1 MYWPT
6 ATAQRLHLS
15 PCIPTSAPA
24 QADSSSSSSSS
35 SASSSSSSSSHLIAL
50 VPSPSH
56 RRFISSDASTIHLWT
71 TRPAHCIA
79 AFVRTQRSLDQYGH
93 NAGVVWRDEG
103 AFAVLTTTSH
113 LLLYTIL
120 PLGGPPFSYLPS
132 TGPTSKSKAG
142 EFYAPSLQS
151 LGNNFAAGAGE
162 RTNELR
168 DAANTDW
175 ACEACEI
182 RFRLVLRVD
191 AGVSS
196 FQSTPTHILLATLHP
211 PSLQCIPWPPDD
223 PSHPPN
229 HDAPRT
235 ALLSRLDWI
244 VQSSSVDGPARDA
257 EAGPEETSGRSAAVH
272 VIAQS
277 FSEELATHVWITSDG
292 RAYLTTLTFDTRT
305 AIWRGKC
312 FHGPIRSRRRSAAG
326 RSVASMSEEGGD
338 GSTMDHER
346 DKSAQTDVEQAGGE
360 EGAEEDEPEI
370 SPPMGAL
377 SRGTAIGINGAF
389 SLIAIGLSGGSVAVY
404 TYHPHSAKARPSHML
419 SVRTALKST
428 ASYLTTG
435 PVKSL
440 QWTEDGHALA
450 VAWEKGWA
458 VWSTYGKLMA
468 CSLTE
473 GWENAS
479 RTFTDHFMR
488 GVQSA
493 FWGPGSCDLFML
505 HVPSDDP
512 TPTSRDGQLFALPFA
527 KSAMAGQHSPDNT
540 RYAFVQLDD
549 ALLVYRGSERPDMSI
564 INPESDVWQHVKI
577 PQAYMAANWPIRYA
591 CISADGRLIAVS
603 GQRGLA
609 HFSTLSGRWKT
620 YSNKSQERAFAV
632 QGGLQWYQH
641 VLIAAV
647 VTESSTFEIRLYSR
661 DSDLEDARILF
672 KEQLEAPVVL
682 TCLFDNSLLVYTHDN
697 TFFHYLIDT
706 EQDDIRL
713 KLCGSIT
720 FDGVVAEPSRVRG
733 MSWMVPPS
741 QQQFGDPMDDLTVA
755 TVIFLID
762 GKLMLLRPRKAG
774 EDQDEVSYDMQI
786 LGDRIEYYW
795 THLSGVGTLENSLW
809 GYDGHGIKL
818 WLDALTI
825 EQAERVD
832 EEEDEDTPEYKTI
845 EESVS
850 MPLDF
855 YPLCVLIEK
864 GIVIGVEPEVSLR
877 RSLDFTIFRSST
889 TTLLFLQHVL
899 RCYLARDQLLEA
911 VLFASHYRDL
921 VYFAHALEILLH
933 AVLEDEA
940 DALLEEAEQ
949 RGSSAPSSPTRRR
962 PSIAP
967 ANGLPASSSMDS
979 ANVADTSS
987 GSAIVHPSGT
997 VNGHD
1002 LPNRALLPVV
1012 VAFLDHFDE
1021 ALEVVVGCARKTEV
1035 ARWSYLFDAVGAPR
1049 DLFESCVAAGDLKT
1063 AGSYLLVLHN
1073 LEALEESTAQAIRL
1087 LKLSAEAQNWTL
1099 CRDLLRFAR
1108 SMDES
1113 GQTLRQ
1119 AVNEARLLP
1128 ELSSLYALPTR
1139 SDHDGE
1145 VTLFVPQSVGGAG
1158 APAISRGARAES
1170 NIPPPLNRVVSAP
1183 SLLDEAL
1190 LEESEGGDSLDGAL
1204 SLRTPTASARPSLSP
1219 TSHLTPQRANS
1230 LFGVASEGPPIP
1242 QVNVNGRVLP
1252 SVQQQQQQIQRSASS
1267 SSMSASTSNGSTASA
1282 SANLAAPHKTH
1293 RSGRNATG
1301 AGAGLGMSLSRVG
1314 LRSTDRLW
1322 DPSTNSPVTGRRTST
1337 STASSASANSSPSR
1351 TASTDLPLPSAD
1363 GQNERQAIAGPE

>member
-6 ATAQRLHLS
+6 ATAHRLHLS
-15 PCIPTSAPA
+15 PSIPTSAPH
-24 QADSSSSSSSS
+24 QASSSSSSSS
-35 SASSSSSSSSHLIAL
+35 SSSPSSSHLIAL

-56 RRFISSDASTIHLWT
+56 RRFISSDANTIHLWT

-93 NAGVVWRDEG
+93 NADVVWRDEG

-142 EFYAPSLQS
+142 ESYAPSLQS

-196 FQSTPTHILLATLHP
+196 FQSTPSHILLATLHP

-223 PSHPPN
+223 PSHPPS

-244 VQSSSVDGPARDA
+244 VQSSSVDGPARDG
-257 EAGPEETSGRSAAVH
+257 EAGAEETSGRSAVG
-272 VIAQS
+272 
-277 FSEELATHVWITSDG
+277 E
-292 RAYLTTLTFDTRT
+292 
-305 AIWRGKC
+305 
-312 FHGPIRSRRRSAAG
+312 SAAG
-326 RSVASMSEEGGD
+326 RSVASMSEGGGD

-346 DKSAQTDVEQAGGE
+346 DRSAQTDVEQEGGE
-360 EGAEEDEPEI
+360 ERAEEDEPEI
-370 SPPMGAL
+370 CPPMGAL

-488 GVQSA
+488 G
-493 FWGPGSCDLFML
+493 
-505 HVPSDDP
+505 
-512 TPTSRDGQLFALPFA
+512 
-527 KSAMAGQHSPDNT
+527 
-540 RYAFVQLDD
+540 LDD

-620 YSNKSQERAFAV
+620 YSDKSQERAFAV

-864 GIVIGVEPEVSLR
+864 GIVIGIEPEVSLR

-949 RGSSAPSSPTRRR
+949 RGSSASSSPLRRR
-962 PSIAP
+962 SSIAP

-987 GSAIVHPSGT
+987 GSAIVHPPGT
-997 VNGHD
+997 MNGHD

-1021 ALEVVVGCARKTEV
+1021 ALEVV
-1035 ARWSYLFDAVGAPR
+1035 
-1049 DLFESCVAAGDLKT
+1049 
-1063 AGSYLLVLHN
+1063 
-1073 LEALEESTAQAIRL
+1073 
-1087 LKLSAEAQNWTL
+1087 
-1099 CRDLLRFAR
+1099 
-1108 SMDES
+1108 
-1113 GQTLRQ
+1113 
-1119 AVNEARLLP
+1119 
-1128 ELSSLYALPTR
+1128 
-1139 SDHDGE
+1139 
-1145 VTLFVPQSVGGAG
+1145 
-1158 APAISRGARAES
+1158 
-1170 NIPPPLNRVVSAP
+1170 
-1183 SLLDEAL
+1183 
-1190 LEESEGGDSLDGAL
+1190 
-1204 SLRTPTASARPSLSP
+1204 
-1219 TSHLTPQRANS
+1219 RANS

-1252 SVQQQQQQIQRSASS
+1252 SVQQQVQRSASS
-1267 SSMSASTSNGSTASA
+1267 SSMSPSTSNGSAASV

-1293 RSGRNATG
+1293 RSGRNTTG

-1363 GQNERQAIAGPE
+1363 SQNQRLAIAGPE